1 MFLFISPSKVLPIL
15 SPSYAAA
22 PRTAPTGCLPRL
34 GLCLGCSS
42 LFSTLE
48 FLEKKH
54 YMLPQSSCA
63 RLFIVT
69 LNVIMIMMRVSCTLL
84 TFRLSRLKLRPG
96 LLSPFAHAL
105 TQTVCKMY
113 HAYYVPLVSCI
124 HKPFYFQ
131 LCLHGALT
139 GYLCWPSTPHL
150 LYEAAVVKFYCTAA
164 CCVRIDRNN
173 LDAKES
179 P

>member
-1 MFLFISPSKVLPIL
+1 MRLP
-15 SPSYAAA
+15 A
-22 PRTAPTGCLPRL
+22 PRRAAWLSTQTRALLRL
-34 GLCLGCSS
+34 L
-42 LFSTLE
+42 LE
-48 FLEKKH
+48 PFLHVGVSREKIH
-54 YMLPQSSCA
+54 YVLPQSINCE
-63 RLFIVT
+63 RFIVT
-69 LNVIMIMMRVSCTLL
+69 LNVILIMMRVFCTVM
-84 TFRLSRLKLRPG
+84 TFCLSRLKLRPG

-113 HAYYVPLVSCI
+113 HAYYVLLVLCI

>member
-1 MFLFISPSKVLPIL
+1 MNCE
-15 SPSYAAA
+15 
-22 PRTAPTGCLPRL
+22 R
-34 GLCLGCSS
+34 
-42 LFSTLE
+42 
-48 FLEKKH
+48 
-54 YMLPQSSCA
+54 
-63 RLFIVT
+63 FIVT
-69 LNVIMIMMRVSCTLL
+69 LNVIMIMMRVFCTVM
-84 TFRLSRLKLRPG
+84 TFCLSRLKLRPG

-113 HAYYVPLVSCI
+113 HAYYVLLISCI

-164 CCVRIDRNN
+164 CAASALTETISMQRRAHSLHRIVHFTQAVAICKSPRDRLGMSRAFVRVKRSQR
-173 LDAKES
+173 LVRHLFRSTDASSKI
-179 P
+179 